1 MEFFGLDIGDRSI
14 KLVQL
19 KQEHDQLVLW
29 QLGETISPQ
38 PGMRGK
44 TAKEWSEVAVAVRNL
59 VRELKLKTKNVVV
72 ALPESE
78 VISRLIRFP
87 SMKEREVKSALEFEA
102 ETFIPHPLDKI
113 QMDYEIVARDQ
124 NGQMLVFVVAVLKET
139 INKYLQMIKEAG
151 LTPLALETPAVALV
165 RIFAQLA
172 KPTLIIDLEGQFTNL
187 IVGKQ
192 GNVYLTRT
200 IPIGTESFARAISSS
215 LGLEENV
222 AESYRRAYGLSNQ
235 ELEGRVRSAMMPLFN
250 RLMDEVRRAFFSFK
264 EDWHDEVGLLILSGD
279 GASTPEF
286 SEEMAKLL
294 GLEVQV
300 AQPFSQVRI
309 VNPPVI
315 DLQKEGSRFS
325 VAFGLASRGFS
336 LNSAQNEATED

>member
-1 MEFFGLDIGDRSI
+1 MA
-14 KLVQL
+14 
-19 KQEHDQLVLW
+19 
-29 QLGETISPQ
+29 PQ
-38 PGMRGK
+38 PGMRGE
-44 TAKEWSEVAVAVRNL
+44 TAKQRSEVAVAVRSL
-59 VRELKLKTKNVVV
+59 VQELKLKTKNVVV

-87 SMKEREVKSALEFEA
+87 LMKEREVKSALEFEA

-113 QMDYEIVARDQ
+113 QMDYEIVSRDQ
-124 NGQMLVFVVAVLKET
+124 EGKMLVFVVAVLKET
-139 INKYLQMIKEAG
+139 VARYLQVIKEAG
-151 LTPLALETPAVALV
+151 LVPVALETPAVALV
-165 RIFAQLA
+165 RVFAQLER
-172 KPTLIIDLEGQFTNL
+172 PTLIVDLEGQFTNL

-200 IPIGTESFARAISSS
+200 IPIGTESFVRAISSS
-215 LGLEENV
+215 LGLEPNV
-222 AESYRRAYGLSNQ
+222 AESYRRAYGLTPG
-235 ELEGRVRSAMMPLFN
+235 ELEGRVRQAMMPLFN

-264 EDWHDEVGLLILSGD
+264 EDWHSEVSLLILSGD
-279 GASTPEF
+279 GAATPDF

-300 AQPFSQVRI
+300 AQPFAQVKI

-325 VAFGLASRGFS
+325 VAFGLASRGFE
-336 LNSAQNEATED
+336 LTNNESS